1 MYIYIQTIMVKRNL
15 QVDNLHLS
23 SILRMRATRIN
34 PKQMRIIPLLLI
46 LTFFS
51 FNPSASSQSLIDNY
65 SPAYKLGVFIDGCE
79 RGCDLDFIRTE
90 ITAVDFYRDNEMAD
104 LFLLINNNSS
114 GGGGRQYQLI
124 FIGQQNIHS
133 GRTDTLYVNTK
144 QTDTN
149 FEVRE
154 KLTRFIKLGLA
165 SFVAKTQ
172 AGEVVDINMKTDL
185 GDLEDTEQENVD
197 PWNYWVFNIGSD
209 ANIELEELSRHINLG
224 GDININRITDE
235 WKISIS
241 GRINERLRTTIQKEP
256 RLDDNGDP
264 VLDDNGNQIID
275 EIENNFNVSEFG
287 FGHQLVKSISP
298 HWSFGY
304 DLAGRQN
311 TRFNYRFQV
320 SLRPA
325 IEYNFFPESEQNS
338 RFLRVN
344 YGIDVRNNR
353 YVEETIYGAVEET
366 RALQSLRVSLGLNQ
380 RWGNLEVGYR
390 LRNYLDDFNFWTTG
404 LNIRADVR
412 VTGNFSFY
420 IRAEGNYVKDQ
431 IYLASGDFTEQ
442 DILSGR
448 VTLPSAYTIDTRF
461 GFNYRFGS
469 NLNNFVN
476 QRFFGRANFVGND

>member
-1 MYIYIQTIMVKRNL
+1 
-15 QVDNLHLS
+15 
-23 SILRMRATRIN
+23 
-34 PKQMRIIPLLLI
+34 MRIIPLLLI

-51 FNPSASSQSLIDNY
+51 FNPPAISQTLIDN
-65 SPAYKLGVFIDGCE
+65 SSTPNKLRVFIDGCE
-79 RGCDLDFIRTE
+79 RRDGGCDMDFIRTE

-104 LFLLINNNSS
+104 VFLLINNNRS

-124 FIGQQNIHS
+124 FIGQQNIYA
-133 GRTDTLYVNTK
+133 GRADTLYVNNK
-144 QTDTN
+144 QTDTD

-165 SFVAKTQ
+165 PFVAKTK
-172 AGEVVDINMKTDL
+172 AGEGIEINMKTDQS
-185 GDLEDTEQENVD
+185 DMEDTGQESVD
-197 PWNYWVFNIGSD
+197 SWNYWVFNIGSE
-209 ANIELEELSRHINLG
+209 ANFEIEELSRQINFG
-224 GDININRITDE
+224 GDFNINRITDK

-256 RLDDNGDP
+256 RVDENGAPDLDEY
-264 VLDDNGNQIID
+264 GNQIID
-275 EIENNFNVSEFG
+275 EIENNFDVSEFG

-298 HWSFGY
+298 RWSYGY
-304 DLAGRQN
+304 DVEGRQN
-311 TRFNYRFQV
+311 TRFNYKFQ
-320 SLRPA
+320 LGFRPA
-325 IEYNFFPESEQNS
+325 LEFNFFPESEQNS

-344 YGIDVRNNR
+344 YGIEIRNNS
-353 YVEETIYGAVEET
+353 YVEETIYGAVQET
-366 RALQSLRVSLGLNQ
+366 RALQSLRASLGLNQ
-380 RWGNLEVGYR
+380 RWGNLQVGYR
-390 LRNYLDDFNFWTTG
+390 LRNYLDDFSFWTTG
-404 LNIRADVR
+404 LSVSAEVR

-420 IRAEGNYVKDQ
+420 VRAEGNYVKDQ
-431 IYLASGDFTEQ
+431 IYLASGDFSEQ

>member
-1 MYIYIQTIMVKRNL
+1 MK
-15 QVDNLHLS
+15 
-23 SILRMRATRIN
+23 
-34 PKQMRIIPLLLI
+34 IIPLLLI

-51 FNPSASSQSLIDNY
+51 FNPPAISQALIDNS
-65 SPAYKLGVFIDGCE
+65 SPPNKLRVFIDGCE
-79 RGCDLDFIRTE
+79 RRDGGCDMDFIRTE

-104 LFLLINNNSS
+104 IFLLINNNRS

-124 FIGQQNIHS
+124 FIGQQNIYA
-133 GRTDTLYVNTK
+133 GRADTLYVNNK
-144 QTDTN
+144 QTDTD

-154 KLTRFIKLGLA
+154 KLTRYIKLGLA
-165 SFVAKTQ
+165 PFVAKTK
-172 AGEVVDINMKTDL
+172 AGEGVDINMKTEFSN
-185 GDLEDTEQENVD
+185 LEDTGQESVD
-197 PWNYWVFNIGSD
+197 SWNYWVFNVGSD
-209 ANIELEELSRHINLG
+209 ANFEIEELSRQINFG

-256 RLDDNGDP
+256 RVDENGAP
-264 VLDDNGNQIID
+264 VLDENGNPIID
-275 EIENNFNVSEFG
+275 EIENNFDVSEFG

-298 HWSFGY
+298 NWSYGY
-304 DLAGRQN
+304 DFDGRQN
-311 TRFNYRFQV
+311 TRFNYKFQV
-320 SLRPA
+320 GFRPA
-325 IEYNFFPESEQNS
+325 LEFNFFPESEQNS

-344 YGIDVRNNR
+344 YGIEVRNNR
-353 YVEETIYGAVEET
+353 YVEETIYGAAQET
-366 RALQSLRVSLGLNQ
+366 RALQSLRASLGLNQ
-380 RWGNLEVGYR
+380 QWGNLQVGYR
-390 LRNYLDDFNFWTTG
+390 LRNYLDDFSFWTTG
-404 LNIRADVR
+404 LSVSAEVR

-420 IRAEGNYVKDQ
+420 VRAEGNYVKDQ
-431 IYLASGDFTEQ
+431 IYLASGDFSEQ